1 MEHTMTLNLRTSGAS
16 LVLLAGL
23 TAATVPAF
31 AQSDAALVGTYLP
44 KVSNGGLAK
53 LVLSDKDGVL
63 QVHGYGSCSPSFC
76 DWGTVGGVIYSSS
89 VSSANGNT
97 FTASFN
103 FGFATEIL
111 TGTLNTS
118 GRLMTIN
125 EYTAFAPGDGRNNYH
140 LSNVLVK

>member
-1 MEHTMTLNLRTSGAS
+1 MTLNLRTSGAS
-16 LVLLAGL
+16 LILLAGL
-23 TAATVPAF
+23 TAAAVPAM
-31 AQSDAALVGTYLP
+31 AQSDASLVGTYLP

-53 LVLSDKDGVL
+53 LVLSDKGGVL
-63 QVHGYGSCSPSFC
+63 QVHGYGTCSPSFC
-76 DWGTVGGVIYSSS
+76 DWGTVPGVVYSTS
-89 VSSANGNT
+89 VSSTKGNS

-125 EYTAFAPGDGRNNYH
+125 EYTAFAPGDGRDDFH
-140 LSNVLVK
+140 QSNVLVQ